1 MAYTLYYYGVSI
13 SKSRQKFSTGEQ
25 YLHWQSVVTNMP
37 ATVNIS
43 LLALASLGV
52 AAQIGFVYNPVTL
65 PKVPK
70 VSTTVIAIEGIF
82 ILTFY

>member
-1 MAYTLYYYGVSI
+1 MPLI
-13 SKSRQKFSTGEQ
+13 
-25 YLHWQSVVTNMP
+25 VTI
-37 ATVNIS
+37 A

-52 AAQIGFVYNPVTL
+52 AAQIIFVYNPVTL
-65 PKVPK
+65 PKVAK